1 MMDFA
6 LKGKHILVA
15 GASRGLGET
24 IVSCLLG
31 EGARVTAVGRNLDSL
46 KSAHKFWLDTWPLA
60 QVALLPVDLSDS
72 FSVDPLRE
80 FVSHEGTLDGVV
92 VVAGSGRPHAGSL
105 VENFESAAAQNLTPA
120 LVVMEATRSLLSAG
134 ASGSVVLISS
144 IAGIEYIGSPPE
156 YAASKATLH
165 AYATHWAR
173 ELSPIR
179 VNVLAP
185 GNILTEGSV
194 WQSRMQA
201 DPAALDAFL
210 SQEVAL
216 GRLATPEEVAQVAV
230 FLLSPVASFV
240 TGSTVVVDGGQT
252 RTW

>member
-1 MMDFA
+1 MDFA

-15 GASRGLGET
+15 GASRGLGEA
-24 IVSCLLG
+24 IVSCLLS

-46 KSAHKFWLDTWPLA
+46 KSSHRSWLDTWPLA
-60 QVALLPVDLSDS
+60 QVELLPLDLSDRL
-72 FSVDPLRE
+72 SVEPLRE
-80 FVSHEGTLDGVV
+80 SVSRGGTLDGVV
-92 VVAGSGRPHAGSL
+92 AVAGSGRPHTGSL
-105 VENFESAAAQNLTPA
+105 VANFNLAVAQNLTPA
-120 LVVMEATRSLLSAG
+120 LVVMEATRTLLSAG

-144 IAGIEYIGSPPE
+144 ITGIEFIRSPPE
-156 YAASKATLH
+156 YAAAKATLH
-165 AYATHWAR
+165 TYAAHWAR

-201 DPAALDAFL
+201 DPAELYAFL
-210 SQEVAL
+210 AQEVAL
-216 GRLATPEEVAQVAV
+216 GRLAKPEEVARVAV
-230 FLLSPVASFV
+230 FLLSSVASFV
-240 TGSTVVVDGGQT
+240 TGSTVVVDGGQA

>member
-1 MMDFA
+1 MDFA

-15 GASRGLGET
+15 GASRGLGEA

-31 EGARVTAVGRNLDSL
+31 EGARVSAVGRNADSL
-46 KSAHKFWLDTWPLA
+46 KSAHRLWLDTWPFA
-60 QVALLPVDLSDS
+60 QVELLPLDLSDRL
-72 FSVDPLRE
+72 SVEPLRE
-80 FVSHEGTLDGVV
+80 FVSREGMLDGVV
-92 VVAGSGRPHAGSL
+92 AVAGSGRPHRGSL
-105 VENFESAAAQNLTPA
+105 VANFDSAVAQNLTPA
-120 LVVMEATRSLLSAG
+120 LVVMEATRGLLSAR

-144 IAGIEYIGSPPE
+144 IAGIEYASSPPE
-156 YAASKATLH
+156 YAAAKATLH
-165 AYATHWAR
+165 TYSAHWAR

-201 DPAALDAFL
+201 DPAALNAFL

-216 GRLATPEEVAQVAV
+216 GRLATPEEVAQVV
-230 FLLSPVASFV
+230 MFLLSPMASFV

>member
-1 MMDFA
+1 MANFD
-6 LKGKHILVA
+6 L
-15 GASRGLGET
+15 
-24 IVSCLLG
+24 
-31 EGARVTAVGRNLDSL
+31 AV
-46 KSAHKFWLDTWPLA
+46 
-60 QVALLPVDLSDS
+60 
-72 FSVDPLRE
+72 
-80 FVSHEGTLDGVV
+80 
-92 VVAGSGRPHAGSL
+92 
-105 VENFESAAAQNLTPA
+105 AQNLTPA
-120 LVVMEATRSLLSAG
+120 LVVMEATRGLLSAR

-144 IAGIEYIGSPPE
+144 IAGIEYASSPPE
-156 YAASKATLH
+156 YAAAKATLH
-165 AYATHWAR
+165 TYSAHWAR

-201 DPAALDAFL
+201 DPAALNAFL

-216 GRLATPEEVAQVAV
+216 GRLATPEEVAQVV
-230 FLLSPVASFV
+230 MFLLSPMASFV

>member
-1 MMDFA
+1 MDLA
-6 LKGKHILVA
+6 LKAKHILVA
-15 GASRGLGET
+15 GASRGLGAA
-24 IVSCLLG
+24 IVSCLLD
-31 EGARVTAVGRNLDSL
+31 EGARVTALGRNLDSL
-46 KSAHKFWLDTWPLA
+46 ESAHRAWRHDHPLA
-60 QVALLPVDLSDS
+60 QVELLPLDLSDS

-80 FVSHEGTLDGVV
+80 FVSSEGTLDGVV
-92 VVAGSGRPHAGSL
+92 AVAGSGRPHAGSL
-105 VENFESAAAQNLTPA
+105 VDAFESAAAQNLTPA
-120 LVVMEATRSLLSAG
+120 LVVMEATRTLLSAG
-134 ASGSVVLISS
+134 VGGSVVLISS
-144 IAGIEYIGSPPE
+144 IAGIEYISSPPE
-156 YAASKATLH
+156 YAAAKAILH
-165 AYATHWAR
+165 TYAAHWAR